1 MTEEMEVDRDD
12 FTDASV
18 TFSHRFKL
26 SSSEKVCGKKPCSI
40 QHLGLLSPH
49 TLLAATDTQ
58 GVRGY
63 DLTSASASL
72 EVKTGRVSGL
82 VSEGGRLIVSG
93 EEAVKVYDPRT
104 DPASPVFTLRDGRA
118 RHYNCV
124 AARSDLVVAGTEQI
138 KEESFLLFWDLRQAG
153 KLQGG
158 YWETFNDDITSLS
171 FKPGGGES
179 LLATGCTDGI
189 VNILDLSESEESE
202 ALVTSHNTQDSVAR
216 VVWYNSSKSAD
227 NLAIQTHTEAVQ
239 LWRTEEVTAR
249 TVLSR
254 EAVCHGIRRW
264 CSDYTYI
271 VGLHPHQG
279 QGLTMV
285 AASRCEVQ
293 PCVRLA
299 RISNKKVKPLSLLEG
314 AASTSSLVTAS
325 LAVTDSCF
333 VTADEAGIL
342 SVWREEETEAAEA
355 QPHQNKIQTKISKV
369 RDKPY

>member
-1 MTEEMEVDRDD
+1 MVRQSWPLLL
-12 FTDASV
+12 SV
-18 TFSHRFKL
+18 LTLPAIS
-26 SSSEKVCGKKPCSI
+26 
-40 QHLGLLSPH
+40 GLLSAQ
-49 TLLAATDTQ
+49 TLLAATDSQ

-63 DLTSASASL
+63 DLTSASPSL
-72 EVKTGRVSGL
+72 EVRTGRVSGMA
-82 VSEGGRLIVSG
+82 SEGGRLVVSG
-93 EEAVKVYDPRT
+93 EDEVKVYDPRT
-104 DPASPVFTLRDGRA
+104 ETARPALTLRDGRA

-124 AARSDLVVAGTEQI
+124 AARADLVVAGTEQI
-138 KEESFLLFWDLRQAG
+138 KDESFLLFWDLRQAG
-153 KLQGG
+153 KLMGG

-171 FKPGGGES
+171 FKPGGGGGQTM
-179 LLATGCTDGI
+179 LATGCTDGI

-216 VVWYNSSKSAD
+216 LAWYNSSKTAD

-239 LWRTEEVTAR
+239 LWRTEDVTAH

-254 EAVCHGIRRW
+254 EAVCHGIRRS

-271 VGLHPHQG
+271 VGLHPHHS

-299 RISNKKVKPLSLLEG
+299 RIRNKKVKPLSLLEG
-314 AASTSSLVTAS
+314 AASTSTLVTSS

-333 VTADEAGIL
+333 VTGDEAGIL
-342 SVWREEETEAAEA
+342 SVWREEERDEAEHE
-355 QPHQNKIQTKISKV
+355 QHQNKIQNKISKV